1 MSDTQ
6 PTKRRACRLA
16 QTAAAAVVVAAGL
29 AIAVLS
35 WPPPGSASA
44 IARYIYGDGSP
55 DLAVVDRVRAAL
67 STDVCFIIGYGLAL
81 AGFAWIFLLW
91 AISAFGQLSAEY
103 VAAAVVITVS
113 ADVAKHLLLDCAI
126 RHHNSTDLITAA
138 AAASIVKWCAS
149 LLALGGILTTVGI
162 FLRAWAAMRRWVRDG
177 VSALAARWRWLGA
190 CLSALTWPWRWL
202 RTRVCNVV
210 ARSRYFRACTPDKT
224 EIDFSGKT
232 SATWWNNLQPKPPAK
247 RAKADEL
254 TWVNAYYVPGAE
266 DVRESRDGDP
276 VQAICLSGGGVRSAC
291 IAMGVTQEFSKA
303 PPIKLRPKIGKR
315 FRGKAAVAKLIDAV
329 DYVISVSGG
338 GYTAGARLLAVHD
351 VQSPLLSERFAEG
364 SPEFDHFRT
373 HSSYIA
379 DSPGELLLALT
390 VVLKNLIA
398 SMAIL
403 FTLPA
408 VLGSVLGY
416 LLSRSVFSF
425 AVIVPVP
432 NEKVDRSRSL
442 LCLTGHSASWYAVA
456 AFAVLAVFFTSAA
469 MFVEFVSWKRWS
481 EWLKLRLQS
490 LALGSAVFAVLVLA
504 VVAGLPALMRLCWWL
519 SERTPGNQGGTAAAV
534 SGLVGLNYLAA
545 IAAMVWKDRDRLSK
559 EATKLSSLKRLLPPG
574 VVALILVMATL
585 GVLLVAWLI
594 TLGCFAASVFQHA
607 TADGIENPLIQ
618 MPFSSW
624 WLPGLL
630 LLTMLWIGSVDIA
643 SISLNPFYRY
653 RLGQAFAVRRV
664 KHTDHWHAEAFDRNK
679 FTWFNEF
686 GTVPA
691 GGPTFVFAA
700 AATITGKDKPAPG
713 LNAVSYVLSH
723 DYIGGPDLGWMKTPG
738 LFRESP
744 PRIKRDLTVL
754 TAVAVSGAAFASAMG
769 RHQKGFEKL
778 LAISGARLGTWLPN
792 PKFVANLAGAERN
805 ECLDPK
811 DNKRPWPRSLPAVR
825 GAGYYY
831 RELLGFNY
839 SDGRLVQVTDGGHYE
854 NLGLVEALRRRSRLI
869 FCVDGGGDTPPLASG
884 LADALRLAEY
894 ELGVTITFDDFTEY
908 SLRDLTPGAGTRFK
922 KEDAFYSLNS
932 RLAKRTVAVG
942 LITYPAAS
950 GLAEGP
956 ERRGVLIFAKAV
968 LCRDFPEWL
977 LTYAASNGVFPHD
990 PTSDQW
996 FNEGQFAAYT
1006 EMGRIMGRQALKCV
1020 EFLTKI
1026 GRV

>member
-1 MSDTQ
+1 MSDTESA
-6 PTKRRACRLA
+6 KWRARRLA
-16 QTAAAAVVVAAGL
+16 QTAAAAIVVTAGV
-29 AIAVLS
+29 AIAALS
-35 WPPPGSASA
+35 WPAPGSPSA
-44 IARYIYGDGSP
+44 IARYVYGDGSP
-55 DLAVVDRVRAAL
+55 DSAVIDRVRAAL
-67 STDVCFIIGYGLAL
+67 SNDLWFSIGYGLAL
-81 AGFAWIFLLW
+81 IGFAWIFWLW
-91 AISAFGQLSAEY
+91 AISAFGQLSAKY
-103 VAAAVVITVS
+103 VMAAAGL
-113 ADVAKHLLLDCAI
+113 ALLAGAAKHVLLDCAL
-126 RHHNSTDLITAA
+126 RQQNSTDLITAA
-138 AAASIVKWCAS
+138 AVASIVMWCAS
-149 LLALGGILTTVGI
+149 LLALGGFLATVGVI
-162 FLRAWAAMRRWVRDG
+162 LRAVAPRFFV
-177 VSALAARWRWLGA
+177 A
-190 CLSALTWPWRWL
+190 CSTVLTSPWRRL
-202 RTRVCNVV
+202 RTR
-210 ARSRYFRACTPDKT
+210 AP
-224 EIDFSGKT
+224 GKT
-232 SATWWNNLQPKPPAK
+232 GGAWWNDLLPEPPAQ
-247 RAKADEL
+247 RTETDEL
-254 TWVNAYYVPGAE
+254 SWANAYYVPGAE
-266 DVRESRDGDP
+266 DVRKSREGDP

-291 IAMGVTQEFSKA
+291 IGMGVTQEFSKA
-303 PPIKLRPKIGKR
+303 PPIKLTAEIGKR
-315 FRGKAAVAKLIDAV
+315 FRSGTAAPKLIDAV

-351 VQSPLLSERFAEG
+351 DESPLVSQRFAEG
-364 SPEFDHFRT
+364 SPEFDHFRR

-390 VVLKNLIA
+390 GVLKNLIA

-432 NEKVDRSRSL
+432 DQKLDHSRSL
-442 LCLTGHSASWYAVA
+442 LCLTGHSASWYAVG
-456 AFAVLAVFFTSAA
+456 AFAVLAVLFTSAA
-469 MFVEFVSWKRWS
+469 MFVEFVSWERRS
-481 EWLKLRLQS
+481 ERLKLRLQG

-504 VVAGLPALMRLCWWL
+504 VVVGLPALMRLCWWL
-519 SERTPGNQGGTAAAV
+519 GERTPGNQGGAAAAI

-545 IAAMVWKDRDRLSK
+545 IAAMVWKDRDKLSK

-574 VVALILVMATL
+574 VVAMMLVMATL
-585 GVLLVAWLI
+585 AVLLVAWLI

-607 TADGIENPLIQ
+607 TADGKENTFFQ

-630 LLTMLWIGSVDIA
+630 LLTMLWMSSVDVA

-664 KHTDHWHAEAFDRNK
+664 KHADHWHAEAYDRNK
-679 FTWFNEF
+679 FTWFKEF

-723 DYIGGPDLGWMKTPG
+723 DYIGGPDLGWLKTPG
-738 LFRESP
+738 LFRQSL

-792 PKFVANLAGAERN
+792 PKFVANLAGAEN
-805 ECLDPK
+805 DECLDPE

-869 FCVDGGGDTPPLASG
+869 FCVDGGGDAPPLASG

-894 ELGVTITFDDFTEY
+894 ELGVTITFDDFPGY
-908 SLRDLTPGAGTRFK
+908 SLRDLTPGAGEPFK
-922 KEDAFYSLNS
+922 KGDAFYSLNG

-942 LITYPAAS
+942 VITYPAAS
-950 GLAEGP
+950 GLPEE
-956 ERRGVLIFAKAV
+956 ERRGVLIFTKAV

-977 LTYAASNGVFPHD
+977 LTYAAANGVFPHD

-1020 EFLTKI
+1020 EFLTKVGNI
-1026 GRV
+1026 SNPAASDVGKLCGTKGRTVEPAHL

>member
-1 MSDTQ
+1 M
-6 PTKRRACRLA
+6 
-16 QTAAAAVVVAAGL
+16 
-29 AIAVLS
+29 LS
-35 WPPPGSASA
+35 WPRPGSPSA
-44 IARYIYGDGSP
+44 VARYVYGGGSP
-55 DLAVVDRVRAAL
+55 DPAVVDQVRAAL
-67 STDVCFIIGYGLAL
+67 STDFWFIAGYGLAL

-91 AISAFGQLSAEY
+91 AISAFGQLSAKY
-103 VAAAVVITVS
+103 VAVAVGLTVAA
-113 ADVAKHLLLDCAI
+113 DLAKHALLDCAI
-126 RHHNSTDLITAA
+126 RHHDSANLVTAA
-138 AAASIVKWCAS
+138 AAASIVKWCAG
-149 LLALGGILTTVGI
+149 LLALGGFLATLGV
-162 FLRAWAAMRRWVRDG
+162 FLRALVPWSRRLREWVSER
-177 VSALAARWRWLGA
+177 AERWRWLGA
-190 CLSALTWPWRWL
+190 CSSALTWPWRWL
-202 RTRVCNVV
+202 RTRVREVA
-210 ARSRYFRACTPDKT
+210 ARSRWFQACSPGKT
-224 EIDFSGKT
+224 EIACSGRT
-232 SATWWNNLQPKPPAK
+232 GATWWRDLSPKPPPRRVK
-247 RAKADEL
+247 TDEL
-254 TWVNAYYVPGAE
+254 SWGNAYYVPGAE
-266 DVRESRDGDP
+266 DIRKSREGDP

-303 PPIKLRPKIGKR
+303 PPIKLTPKIRRR
-315 FRGKAAVAKLIDAV
+315 FRRRAAAPKLIDAV

-351 VQSPLLSERFAEG
+351 NESPLLSQRFEEG
-364 SPEFDHFRT
+364 SPEFDHFRR

-390 VVLKNLIA
+390 NVLKNLTA

-425 AVIVPVP
+425 AVMVPVP
-432 NEKVDRSRSL
+432 NQKLDRSPSL

-456 AFAVLAVFFTSAA
+456 AFALLAVLFTSAA
-469 MFVEFVSWKRWS
+469 MLVEFVSWKRWS

-519 SERTPGNQGGTAAAV
+519 GERTPGNQGGAAAAV

-545 IAAMVWKDRDRLSK
+545 IAAMVWKDRDWLSK

-585 GVLLVAWLI
+585 TVLLVAWLVA
-594 TLGCFAASVFQHA
+594 LGCFAASVFQHA
-607 TADGIENPLIQ
+607 TADGKENALVQ

-624 WLPGLL
+624 WLPVLL
-630 LLTMLWIGSVDIA
+630 LLTMLWVGSVDIA

-653 RLGQAFAVRRV
+653 RLGQAFAVQRV
-664 KHTDHWHAEAFDRNK
+664 KHADHWHAEAYDRNK

-686 GTVPA
+686 GKVPA
-691 GGPTFVFAA
+691 GGPKFVFAA
-700 AATITGKDKPAPG
+700 AATIAGKDKPAPG

-723 DYIGGPDLGWMKTPG
+723 DYIGGPDLGWLKTPK
-738 LFRESP
+738 LFREAP

-792 PKFVANLAGAERN
+792 PRFVANLAGAEKD
-805 ECLDPK
+805 ECIDPA

-894 ELGVTITFDDFTEY
+894 ELGVTITFDDFPGY
-908 SLRDLTPGAGTRFK
+908 SLRDLTPGAGEPFK
-922 KEDAFYSLNS
+922 KGDPFYSLKD

-950 GLAEGP
+950 GLTEE
-956 ERRGVLIFAKAV
+956 ERRGVLIFTKAV

-1020 EFLTKI
+1020 EFLTKVGKI
-1026 GRV
+1026 SNPTAPDLEKLCGAKGRTAEPALG